1 MNKEILINH
10 INENVLGKIQ
20 IPYIDVVAYKGYEEV
35 FRYGASKKGD
45 YTGKEDLLMF
55 SCTKPLTVACA
66 MKLIEDGKLSLDQKL
81 EDIIPAFKQSFM
93 LDETGNKIP
102 TPVKIT
108 VKHLLTM
115 TAGFTYGKEYD
126 EVAFNEP
133 IKKGRETLSIVEAF
147 AKVPLNFCPG
157 TKFRYSLC
165 HDVLGAVIEVVS
177 GKKFSEF
184 MKETIFDKLGMEKS
198 YFSPRANENVADF
211 YWNYEQDGIK
221 PLVKVVPHIYCDG
234 YESGGAG
241 LVSTV
246 EDYAKFALA
255 MANDGKGENGAQI
268 LKPETIKDIYSP
280 VLASISVNNGF
291 TCVQGKDYGYGLG
304 VRTRIRETEWGLPK
318 GEFGWDGAAGSYLMV
333 DPVNKVTVVVG
344 MHIRNWTP
352 IFSGEHLKIVELIYK
367 HIL

>member
-1 MNKEILINH
+1 M
-10 INENVLGKIQ
+10 
-20 IPYIDVVAYKGYEEV
+20 
-35 FRYGASKKGD
+35 
-45 YTGKEDLLMF
+45 
-55 SCTKPLTVACA
+55 
-66 MKLIEDGKLSLDQKL
+66 
-81 EDIIPAFKQSFM
+81 
-93 LDETGNKIP
+93 
-102 TPVKIT
+102 
-108 VKHLLTM
+108 
-115 TAGFTYGKEYD
+115 
-126 EVAFNEP
+126 
-133 IKKGRETLSIVEAF
+133 
-147 AKVPLNFCPG
+147 
-157 TKFRYSLC
+157 
-165 HDVLGAVIEVVS
+165 
-177 GKKFSEF
+177 
-184 MKETIFDKLGMEKS
+184 
-198 YFSPRANENVADF
+198 
-211 YWNYEQDGIK
+211 
-221 PLVKVVPHIYCDG
+221 
-234 YESGGAG
+234 
-241 LVSTV
+241 

>member
-20 IPYIDVVAYKGYEEV
+20 IPYIDVVAYKDYEEV

-45 YTGKEDLLMF
+45 YTGKEELLMF

-66 MKLIEDGKLSLDQKL
+66 MKLIEDGKLSLEQKVEEIL
-81 EDIIPAFKQSFM
+81 PAYKNVFT
-93 LDETGNKIP
+93 LNDNNEKIAP
-102 TPVKIT
+102 TVTMT

-115 TAGFTYGKEYD
+115 TAGLTYGKEYE
-126 EVAFNEP
+126 EVITGLNIE
-133 IKKGRETLSIVEAF
+133 KGKETLEIVNAF
-147 AKVPLNFCPG
+147 AQVPLKSCPG
-157 TKFRYSLC
+157 EKFRYSYC

-184 MKETIFDKLGMEKS
+184 MKETIFDKLGMEKT

-221 PLVKVVPHIYCDG
+221 PLVKVVPHIFCDG

-255 MANDGKGENGAQI
+255 MANGGLGANGVRI
-268 LKPETIKDIYSP
+268 LKEETVKDIYSP

>member
-1 MNKEILINH
+1 MGKEVVINH
-10 INENVLGKIQ
+10 INENVLGKIN
-20 IPYIDVVAYKGYEEV
+20 IPYFDVAVFKGSKEV

-45 YTGKEDLLMF
+45 YTGKENLFMF

-66 MKLIEDGKLSLDQKL
+66 MKLIEDGKLSLEDKL
-81 EDIIPAFKQSFM
+81 EDIIPAYKNQCV
-93 LDETGNKIP
+93 LNEKGEKVAPD
-102 TPVKIT
+102 VRIT

-126 EVAFNEP
+126 EVAFNTP
-133 IKKGRETLSIVEAF
+133 IEKGRETLSIVEAF
-147 AKVPLNFCPG
+147 AQVPLNFCPG

-177 GKKFSEF
+177 GKKFSEY
-184 MKETIFDKLGMEKS
+184 MKETIFDKLGMDKT
-198 YFSPRANENVADF
+198 YFSPRANEKVADLF
-211 YWNYEQDGIK
+211 WNYEEDGIK

-246 EDYAKFALA
+246 EDYSKFAIA
-255 MANDGKGENGAQI
+255 MANGGTGVNGVQI
-268 LKPETIKDIYSP
+268 LKPETVKDIYSP

-304 VRTRIRETEWGLPK
+304 VRTRIRETEWGLPL

-333 DPVNKVTVVVG
+333 DPVNNVSVVVG

-352 IFSGEHLKIVELIYK
+352 IFSGEHLKVVELVYK
-367 HIL
+367 NVL